1 MQTSLIT
8 GPERR
13 RSWSE
18 DQKLALLAAAFS
30 PGAKVA
36 EVARRADICT
46 SLIYRWRRDLAGE
59 APSGFVPVLL
69 SDERAPGG
77 EAVASK
83 PAVVVELSG
92 DRRVK
97 IDAGADLALVTT
109 VLRALR

>member
-18 DQKLALLAAAFS
+18 DQKLTLLAAAFS

-46 SLIYRWRRDLAGE
+46 SLIYRWRRDFAAE
-59 APSGFVPVLL
+59 APGGFMPALL
-69 SDERAPGG
+69 SDDRAPDG
-77 EAVASK
+77 EAVAPK
-83 PAVVVELSG
+83 PAIVVELTG
-92 DRRVK
+92 GRRVK
-97 IDAGADLALVTT
+97 IDAGADPALVTA

>member
-46 SLIYRWRRDLAGE
+46 SLIYRWRRDLA
-59 APSGFVPVLL
+59 AATPTGFLPALL
-69 SDERAPGG
+69 SDDRAPGG
-77 EAVASK
+77 EAVAPK
-83 PAVVVELSG
+83 PAIVVELPG

-97 IDAGADLALVTT
+97 IDAGADPALVAA

>member
-18 DQKLALLAAAFS
+18 DQKLTLLAAAFS

-46 SLIYRWRRDLAGE
+46 SLIYRWRRDFAAETPG
-59 APSGFVPVLL
+59 GFMPALL
-69 SDERAPGG
+69 SDDRAPVG
-77 EAVASK
+77 EAVTSK
-83 PAVVVELSG
+83 PAIVVELTG
-92 DRRVK
+92 GRRVK
-97 IDAGADLALVTT
+97 IDAGADPALVAAILR
-109 VLRALR
+109 VLR

>member
-46 SLIYRWRRDLAGE
+46 SLIYRWRKDLAAE
-59 APSGFVPVLL
+59 APAGFTQALL
-69 SDERAPGG
+69 TDDRGAGG
-77 EAVASK
+77 EPGALK
-83 PAVVVELSG
+83 PAIIIELTG
-92 DRRVK
+92 GRRVT
-97 IDAGADLALVTT
+97 IDAGADPALVAA

>member
-46 SLIYRWRRDLAGE
+46 SLIYRWRRDLA
-59 APSGFVPVLL
+59 AATPTGFLPALL
-69 SDERAPGG
+69 SDDRAGG
-77 EAVASK
+77 EAVAPK
-83 PAVVVELSG
+83 PAIVVELPG
-92 DRRVK
+92 GRRVK
-97 IDAGADLALVTT
+97 IDAGADLALVTA

>member
-30 PGAKVA
+30 PGAKVS

-46 SLIYRWRRDLAGE
+46 SLIYRWRRDFAAE
-59 APSGFVPVLL
+59 TPSGFMPLL
-69 SDERAPGG
+69 RRSRRSSWSCQATGG
-77 EAVASK
+77 
-83 PAVVVELSG
+83 
-92 DRRVK
+92 
-97 IDAGADLALVTT
+97 
-109 VLRALR
+109 

>member
-46 SLIYRWRRDLAGE
+46 SLIYRWRKDLAAE
-59 APSGFVPVLL
+59 APSGFMPAVLR
-69 SDERAPGG
+69 DDRVVGG
-77 EAVASK
+77 VVASK
-83 PAVVVELSG
+83 PAVIVELPG
-92 DRRVK
+92 DRRVT
-97 IDAGADLALVTT
+97 IDVGADPALVTAI
-109 VLRALR
+109 LRALR

>member
-46 SLIYRWRRDLAGE
+46 SLIYRWRRDFA
-59 APSGFVPVLL
+59 AATPTGFLPALL
-69 SDERAPGG
+69 SDDRAPGG
-77 EAVASK
+77 EAVAPK
-83 PAVVVELSG
+83 PGIVVELPG

-97 IDAGADLALVTT
+97 IDAGADLALVTA